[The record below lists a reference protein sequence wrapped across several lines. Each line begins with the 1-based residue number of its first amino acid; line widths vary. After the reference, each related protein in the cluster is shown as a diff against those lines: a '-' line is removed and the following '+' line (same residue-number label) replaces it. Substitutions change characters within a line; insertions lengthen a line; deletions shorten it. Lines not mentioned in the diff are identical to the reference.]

1 MARQCEND
9 QVEREIAE
17 AFKPV
22 SRLRPSHRIVHMWR
36 DLEACLQSIRQ
47 LEFLLGYTPLPLAS
61 AVDFNVDHEAV
72 QMQFHDVRSALGALA
87 LALAEEAE
95 A

>member
-1 MARQCEND
+1 MAGQREND
-9 QVEREIAE
+9 EVEREIAE

-22 SRLRPSHRIVHMWR
+22 SRLRPSHRIVRMWR
-36 DLEACLQSIRQ
+36 DLSTVLNSIHQ
-47 LEFLLGYTPLPLAS
+47 IEFHLGYLPEKPHSLAI
-61 AVDFNVDHEAV
+61 DDEALRI
-72 QMQFHDVRSALGALA
+72 QLYDARAALGALA

>member
-1 MARQCEND
+1 MAGQREND
-9 QVEREIAE
+9 EVEREIAE

-36 DLEACLQSIRQ
+36 DLEACLASIRQ
-47 LEFLLGYTPLPLAS
+47 VEFLLSYLPEKPHSLAI
-61 AVDFNVDHEAV
+61 DDEALQV
-72 QMQFHDVRSALGALA
+72 QLHDARSALGALA